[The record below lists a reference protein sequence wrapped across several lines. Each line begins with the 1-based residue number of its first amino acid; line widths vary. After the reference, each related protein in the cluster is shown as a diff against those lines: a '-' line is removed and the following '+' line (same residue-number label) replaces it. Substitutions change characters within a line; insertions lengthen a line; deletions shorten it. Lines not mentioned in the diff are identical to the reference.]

1 MGACVM
7 FNKLETMNY
16 LNTKIPNFFNKEAAL
31 SPTGNSTVLIVA
43 AMYSSADTFNF
54 LVDTVIHS
62 KITVSSS
69 IQRKLFSS
77 AINKSFIS
85 SESLHGVS

>member
-1 MGACVM
+1 MKSAPSNVILMSACVM
-7 FNKLETMNY
+7 FDKVDIMNQ
-16 LNTKIPNFFNKEAAL
+16 LNEKIPNFFNKEAAL
-31 SPTGNSTVLIVA
+31 SSTGNSIVLIVA
-43 AMYSSADTFNF
+43 AMYSSDNTFNF

-77 AINKSFIS
+77 AINV
-85 SESLHGVS
+85 L

>member
-16 LNTKIPNFFNKEAAL
+16 LNAKIPNFFNKEAAL
-31 SPTGNSTVLIVA
+31 STTGNSIVLIVA
-43 AMYSSADTFNF
+43 AMYSSDNTFNF

-62 KITVSSS
+62 KITVSYS
-69 IQRKLFSS
+69 IEKKLFSS
-77 AINKSFIS
+77 ATNNSFIS